1 MNHFLGEHGEMILY
15 GIVGVMMVL
24 LITTV
29 CLNQWKTISPAYY
42 KKMEKSN
49 ADYQKEYQGK
59 MPFIEADEVIYAEY
73 KKVNF
78 NCKDYIRA
86 KDWDGKD
93 LSERLNIYGTVD
105 VFRKGIYQLRCV
117 VVSDSQQICTKYV
130 NVIVE

>member
-1 MNHFLGEHGEMILY
+1 MDHFLGEHGEMILY

-29 CLNQWKTISPAYY
+29 CLNRWKTISPAYHT
-42 KKMEKSN
+42 KKEKSN
-49 ADYQKEYQGK
+49 ADYQKEHQGK
-59 MPFIEADEVIYAEY
+59 MPFIEADEVIYTEY

-78 NCKDYIRA
+78 NCKDYIHA